1 MDNYMYELNSNLS
14 IVSSPAEN
22 NHNSIE
28 FGATVIP
35 IYLNINDQNNPDY
48 NPKCTAMILD
58 FGSIPQDVC
67 EINFKN
73 YYTHIISVLVMKISN
88 NDSKRLKKW
97 YIAIRQKKLMDN
109 AHTEFESQDYVS
121 IKSSESEIDWSDLYK
136 IKLILRQPSPNWSN
150 FGIDDVKVVRKVQS
164 GNV

>member
-1 MDNYMYELNSNLS
+1 MENYMDELNSKLS
-14 IVSSPAEN
+14 IVSSSAEN

-35 IYLNINDQNNPDY
+35 IYLNINHQKNPDY

-58 FGSIPQDVC
+58 FGSIPQDVG
-67 EINFKN
+67 EIYFKN
-73 YYTHIISVLVMKISN
+73 YYTYIISILVMKISN
-88 NDSKRLKKW
+88 NDSKRSKKW
-97 YIAIRQKKLMDN
+97 YIAIRQKKLRN
-109 AHTEFESQDYVS
+109 NVHTEFESQDYEC

-150 FGIDDVKVVRKVQS
+150 FGIDDVKVIRKVQS